1 MESGPTCWMNK
12 KEKEKVRGSRGSIC
26 ENKGE
31 CNYKTVEKNDMSQG
45 KNQYSF
51 PKTIPYAKPNRI

>member
-1 MESGPTCWMNK
+1 MKK
-12 KEKEKVRGSRGSIC
+12 KEKEKVRGSIC
-26 ENKGE
+26 ENEGE
-31 CNYKTVEKNDMSQG
+31 CNYKTVEKDDMSQG